1 MSTFREQLEDDLNV
15 FFNAEEFAEEHELN
29 GTMCSCI
36 VQSPTAR
43 ETFLQGMNYEKYEGI
58 SGRQVVVH
66 VKKTELPEI
75 PSEGMA
81 FTLDGDVMLVSACV
95 EDMGSVSITLNQNL
109 R

>member
-1 MSTFREQLEDDLNV
+1 MSTFREQLETHLDV
-15 FFNAEEFAEEHELN
+15 FFDAEEFAEQHELN
-29 GTMCSCI
+29 GIMCSCI

-43 ETFLQGMNYEKYEGI
+43 ETFQQGMDYERYEGI

-75 PSEGMA
+75 PSEGMTI
-81 FTLDGDVMLVSACV
+81 TLDGAVMLVAACV